1 MYIRN
6 IDYGV
11 EENELRNL
19 FLPFGKVKSVR
30 IIRDEVSGLGKGFGF
45 VEMEEASDALNAMSN
60 LDGSDFKNRSI
71 SVSRAFG
78 KQSL

>member
-30 IIRDEVSGLGKGFGF
+30 LIRDEVSGLGKGFGF
-45 VEMEEASDALNAMSN
+45 VEMEEASDALNAMSHR
-60 LDGSDFKNRSI
+60 DGSDFRNRSI

-78 KQSL
+78 KESL